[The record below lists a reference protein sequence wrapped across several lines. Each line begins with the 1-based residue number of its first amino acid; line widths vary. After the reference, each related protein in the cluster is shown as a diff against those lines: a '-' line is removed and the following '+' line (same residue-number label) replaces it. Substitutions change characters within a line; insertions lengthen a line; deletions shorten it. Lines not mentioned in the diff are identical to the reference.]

1 MVARINTGKSI
12 SKALNY
18 NEQKVLAGKATILS
32 AVGFI
37 KDADRLSFYDKIN
50 QFERHISLNDATK
63 TNTLH
68 VSLNFD
74 PTDKIADEKLIEI
87 ATAYMDGI
95 GFGSQ
100 PFLVY
105 RHDDSGHPHIHIVS
119 TNIEKDG
126 KRISMHNLGRNQ
138 SEKVRKE
145 IEIDFSLVKAESKNI
160 VKEMELVPLSS
171 GKIVYG
177 KSETKRAIANILLV
191 VLNQYKFASLPE
203 LNAVLKLYNVA
214 ADRGEEGSRIY
225 EHRGLVFQVLDQAGN
240 KIGVPIKASAFYMKP
255 TLANLEKMFAENESL
270 KIPFKKRIQTT
281 ISWVLNKP
289 SLSLEAFV
297 KELAKENIS
306 VVLRRGKDEVIYGIT
321 YVDHKTKSV
330 FNGSDLGKEY
340 SAKAI
345 LEKCS
350 GRNQLKT
357 EDLNDRF
364 LKAERIPLL
373 QKKYKGSQQA
383 AQEQAGKLLESL
395 TSPSKSIDYVP
406 QQLLKKKSEKR
417 DAYLFNHLKI
427 IVCKQG
433 KTNRV

>member
-18 NEQKVLAGKATILS
+18 NEQKVLAGKAAILM

-37 KDADRLSFYDKIN
+37 KDANQLSFYDKIN
-50 QFERHISLNDATK
+50 QFERHTSLNDATK

-74 PTDKIADEKLIEI
+74 PTDKITDEKLVEI

-145 IEIDFSLVKAESKNI
+145 IETDFSLVKAESKNI
-160 VKEMELVPLSS
+160 VKEMELVPLST
-171 GKIVYG
+171 GKMIYG

-191 VLNQYKFASLPE
+191 VLNQFKFASLPE

-255 TLANLEKMFAENESL
+255 TLANLEKMFTENELL
-270 KIPFKKRIQTT
+270 KAPFKKRIQTT

-306 VVLRRGKDEVIYGIT
+306 VVLRSGKDEVIYGIT

-345 LEKCS
+345 LEKCETDTVLKPLYQKDKQVKEKLLLSHPDNYKMSEKQSRQVELKLPEVNPTAVPS
-350 GRNQLKT
+350 GESIPYQLKK
-357 EDLNDRF
+357 R
-364 LKAERIPLL
+364 KRR
-373 QKKYKGSQQA
+373 
-383 AQEQAGKLLESL
+383 
-395 TSPSKSIDYVP
+395 
-406 QQLLKKKSEKR
+406 KKKRLS
-417 DAYLFNHLKI
+417 I
-427 IVCKQG
+427 
-433 KTNRV
+433 